1 MAGLA
6 YQTHQ
11 ENSHLLRDSLESNGK
26 QHSINQ
32 GLGGAMHSSYHN
44 QPTTPMNLSAPNT
57 VTHQSSKFQSG

>member
-1 MAGLA
+1 MAGVA

-32 GLGGAMHSSYHN
+32 GLGGAMHSSYHQQN
-44 QPTTPMNLSAPNT
+44 APINLSAPNSA
-57 VTHQSSKFQSG
+57 THQSGKFQSG